1 MFGSKVAST
10 HDVIERLQQYE
21 KEHGVG
27 AIVGV
32 SIHMNGDRENEFCFE
47 IANDS
52 NGNRFYA
59 EDVKYKK
66 TDVEIPS
73 VLDNTLFP
81 DRFEDPFEKDKN
93 IPQN

>member
-1 MFGSKVAST
+1 MFGIKVAST
-10 HDVIERLQQYE
+10 HQVIEILQQYE
-21 KEHGVG
+21 KEHGIG

-52 NGNRFYA
+52 NGNRVLA
-59 EDVKYKK
+59 KDGKYKVV
-66 TDVEIPS
+66 DVEIPS

-81 DRFEDPFEKDKN
+81 DRYENPLEN
-93 IPQN
+93 